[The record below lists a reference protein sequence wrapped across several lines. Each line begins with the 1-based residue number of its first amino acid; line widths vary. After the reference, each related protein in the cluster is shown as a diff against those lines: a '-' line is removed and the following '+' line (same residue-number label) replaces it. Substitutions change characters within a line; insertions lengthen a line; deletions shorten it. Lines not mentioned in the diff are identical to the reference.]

1 MRKSR
6 VVGFILGLFCFVCV
20 LTAAAGATA
29 QTLYFNVHN
38 IALKSGE
45 SAELTDVY
53 YISADCKSLLKA
65 VPEVEIL
72 DGPPGVTAAIK
83 EDKIVPRGFGCTK
96 PVSGG
101 KLIITAN
108 EVEEYGRARM
118 VLRIKLKTS
127 AGDRQYSRDVNISL
141 IPKE

>member
-1 MRKSR
+1 MRKFQE
-6 VVGFILGLFCFVCV
+6 VGIILGLFCFVCV
-20 LTAAAGATA
+20 LTTAGATA
-29 QTLYFNVHN
+29 QTLYFNVHD

-45 SAELTDVY
+45 SVELTDIF
-53 YISADCKSLLKA
+53 YIGNNCQSLLKA

-83 EDKIVPRGFGCTK
+83 EDKIVPRAFGCTK
-96 PVSGG
+96 PVPGG

-118 VLRIKLKTS
+118 VLRIKLKTTV
-127 AGDRQYSRDVNISL
+127 GDRQHSRDVNISL
-141 IPKE
+141 IPRQ

>member
-1 MRKSR
+1 
-6 VVGFILGLFCFVCV
+6 L
-20 LTAAAGATA
+20 
-29 QTLYFNVHN
+29 
-38 IALKSGE
+38 
-45 SAELTDVY
+45 
-53 YISADCKSLLKA
+53 CKSLLKA

-83 EDKIVPRGFGCTK
+83 GDKIVPRGFGCTK

-127 AGDRQYSRDVNISL
+127 IGDRQYSRDVNISL